1 MPRTHLIY
9 LLFIIITTINLSLT
23 KQSNKKILAL
33 PLSDNASVH
42 MILQTAK
49 AKTNI
54 NLNALV
60 DPMNTL
66 TIIFENKLPSNS
78 INPITRTGFMKTIE
92 NSYGVFKGELAVET
106 IMLNDISIRLRIL
119 IVKDTVGINPI
130 IIKNYDAILG
140 IAFNR
145 VTEYSIY
152 NNIKPLQPY
161 IRYNKKE
168 RMIYIGEKPT
178 KVKKSKTSIS
188 SYISKP
194 LKLLNGFN
202 NNNNMYVYFNIAS
215 FQLNTTN
222 QVEQISNM
230 KCKFDLFNKDLIL
243 FQPQY
248 EDILKLHYFPY
259 TTMNIVDNAIF
270 EDNDSNSDLNYKNY
284 FYSVKNV
291 PNTKTQTTFVSSSD
305 EKMKFDFWYLENDVY
320 YSKIKVMKHKA
331 EFCDVGMDVFGFDNV
346 EIDYDMKEV
355 WFYDDSKVG
364 GILIGVVGGM
374 SVFGIGLYIFF
385 FGLEKERR
393 SLEEGMLKRK
403 KKKR

>member
-1 MPRTHLIY
+1 MPQTHLIY
-9 LLFIIITTINLSLT
+9 ALFIIIITINISLT
-23 KQSNKKILAL
+23 KQSNDRILKL
-33 PLSDNASVH
+33 PLSENSSVR

-49 AKTNI
+49 TKTNI
-54 NLNALV
+54 KLNALV

-78 INPITRTGFMKTIE
+78 INPITRTGFIKTIE
-92 NSYGVFKGELAVET
+92 NSYGIFKGELAVET
-106 IMLNDISIRLRIL
+106 LVLNDISIRLRIL
-119 IVKDTVGINPI
+119 IVKDTVDINPL

-152 NNIKPLQPY
+152 NNINPLQPY
-161 IRYNKKE
+161 MRYNRKE

-188 SYISKP
+188 SYIAKP

-202 NNNNMYVYFNIAS
+202 NNNNMYVYFNVAS

-222 QVEQISNM
+222 QIERISNM
-230 KCKFDLFNKDLIL
+230 KCKFDLFNRNVIL

-259 TTMNIVDNAIF
+259 TTMNVDDNAIF
-270 EDNDSNSDLNYKNY
+270 EDNDNGLDLNYRNY

-291 PNTKTQTTFVSSSD
+291 PNTKTETTFVLSND
-305 EKMKFDFWYLENDVY
+305 VRMKFDFWYSEHDVY
-320 YSKIKVMKHKA
+320 YSKIKIMKHKA

-364 GILIGVVGGM
+364 GILIGIVGGM

-385 FGLEKERR
+385 FGLEKERKH
-393 SLEEGMLKRK
+393 LEEGMIKRK